1 MSLKDT
7 DVRTPGEAAIA
18 KKFKLSLAKVRQLIK
33 VGAKH
38 EKEHNTNQSKAEQV
52 ARDHIGE
59 RPDYYKMLKK
69 AEKTDKNHMKEE
81 IGTGGIRGLGF
92 VTGDPG
98 VNYVD
103 QYINTN
109 AMSYDD
115 WNGNILTMIRDKH
128 SKYLKNM
135 GFTEFSPNELHNQK
149 NKVLNELGEYDN
161 KGGTVGA
168 EGLTDAPPISQKRRS
183 VKEQGYGIRSY
194 TEKPLVEKKPTPDAM
209 PTGADRGIYEGWAS
223 IGNPYDRFGDVNRR
237 AKFYGKKPKATTT
250 KNDEKDDTYK
260 DSKQGGSK
268 VKFAKTVKEAKLNEL
283 SPDTVSNYVTGA
295 ASQLASGE
303 LASNRNKEQNRITGI
318 QTGVRKL
325 HPDMYPGGAKVPVN
339 EAKKSNIEKIEHEG
353 SVVGKVYPHE
363 DGYKSVRKK
372 GSYLVRK
379 QHKTRDD
386 AINHLKTPVSEDAVT
401 VAATQ
406 HMDAAQSGY
415 QQSAKPSR
423 SRVNLRGTT
432 AHVKGAE
439 YRSGTGS
446 ARASLGTG
454 GQMKPTSTNVPTRF
468 MRSVKNAPSTQGAG
482 GQLKPTSTSGSSTF
496 TPNSQSRSMNVGKG
510 MAASKQTSPVVKG
523 MSAAGQEAS
532 KKIVPKASSV
542 MATVGKAARALSG
555 PEGAAVTA
563 AAEPL
568 AKKMAAS
575 HAAGHQSFKPHGS
588 EGEKTSTVFARMKQP
603 EQQKPQG
610 RSISDYESQALT
622 PKSYEAPK
630 APENPKVDAPTP
642 PSRPD
647 YFSRG
652 QAFGAAR
659 GEAGGGSGKFS
670 YGSKDYQTNVSGEP
684 YKPSSQLKQ
693 TSVKEETKMDNRE
706 RINEALDCILE
717 NNLSEMKDNL
727 LVALQEKAMEKL
739 EERKKEIAANYFA
752 E

>member
-1 MSLKDT
+1 LKKGMSG
-7 DVRTPGEAAIA
+7 VATPSAQQLAKKWNLTLATIA
-18 KKFKLSLAKVRQLIK
+18 KKIVAGTKV
-33 VGAKH
+33 
-38 EKEHNTNQSKAEQV
+38 EKEHTTSSKQAAEI
-52 ARDHIGE
+52 ARDHINE
-59 RPDYYKMLKK
+59 RPDYYEKIKKM
-69 AEKTDKNHMKEE
+69 EKSPIVKEAKHPLQANFDKYRK
-81 IGTGGIRGLGF
+81 G
-92 VTGDPG
+92 
-98 VNYVD
+98 
-103 QYINTN
+103 
-109 AMSYDD
+109 
-115 WNGNILTMIRDKH
+115 K
-128 SKYLKNM
+128 
-135 GFTEFSPNELHNQK
+135 
-149 NKVLNELGEYDN
+149 LNELGEYDN
-161 KGGTVGA
+161 KGGTVDA
-168 EGLTDAPPISQKRRS
+168 EGLTDASPLAQKRRS

-209 PTGADRGIYEGWAS
+209 PTGADRGIYQEAYKSKDEKYGFNHPETGKNIGRIMPSYGEFITRRVKAGKTQSVRMRHKTREDAEKHLIQHADTTKQTNEGWAS
-223 IGNPYDRFGDVNRR
+223 VGHPFTRDGRVNPN
-237 AKFYGKKPKATTT
+237 AQFYGGKPKQTTT
-250 KNDEKDDTYK
+250 KNDEKDNTYK
-260 DSKQGGSK
+260 NSKQGGTNVNK
-268 VKFAKTVKEAKLNEL
+268 VKPVK
-283 SPDTVSNYVTGA
+283 
-295 ASQLASGE
+295 
-303 LASNRNKEQNRITGI
+303 
-318 QTGVRKL
+318 
-325 HPDMYPGGAKVPVN
+325 
-339 EAKKSNIEKIEHEG
+339 
-353 SVVGKVYPHE
+353 
-363 DGYKSVRKK
+363 
-372 GSYLVRK
+372 
-379 QHKTRDD
+379 
-386 AINHLKTPVSEDAVT
+386 EDAVT

-406 HMDAAQSGY
+406 HMDTAQSGY

-446 ARASLGTG
+446 ARASLGAG

-468 MRSVKNAPSTQGAG
+468 IRSVKNAPSTQGAG
-482 GQLKPTSTSGSSTF
+482 GQLKPSSTSGSSSF

-532 KKIVPKASSV
+532 KKIVPKAASV
-542 MATVGKAARALSG
+542 MATVGKAARAMSG

-568 AKKMAAS
+568 AKKMAS
-575 HAAGHQSFKPHGS
+575 SYKAGHQSFASHGS

-603 EQQKPQG
+603 SQG
-610 RSISDYESQALT
+610 RSVSQYEKDVLT
-622 PKSYEAPK
+622 PKASEAPK

-652 QAFGAAR
+652 QAFSAAR
-659 GEAGGGSGKFS
+659 KEAGGGEGKFS
-670 YGSKDYQTNVSGEP
+670 YQGGSDSTPKSYQTNVTSEP

-693 TSVKEETKMDNRE
+693 TSVKEETKMDNKE

>member
-7 DVRTPGEAAIA
+7 DVRTPGDKAIA
-18 KKFKLSLAKVRQLIK
+18 KKFKLSLAKVRSLVKQ
-33 VGAKH
+33 GAEH
-38 EKEHNTNQSKAEQV
+38 EKEHNTNLAKAEQV

-69 AEKTDKNHMKEE
+69 AEKTDKNHMSEDFSSV
-81 IGTGGIRGLGF
+81 GGVRGLGL
-92 VTGDPG
+92 VTGDPAVG
-98 VNYVD
+98 LNS
-103 QYINTN
+103 YINTN
-109 AMSYDD
+109 AMAYEDE
-115 WNGNILTMIRDKH
+115 NGNKLE
-128 SKYLKNM
+128 YLKKQH
-135 GFTEFSPNELHNQK
+135 TDLHNSKLGYSAFDPTKIGAMRNFGNLKEQK
-149 NKVLNELGEYDN
+149 LNELGEYDN

-168 EGLTDAPPISQKRRS
+168 EGLTDTAPVSLKRRS
-183 VKEQGYGIRSY
+183 VKEEKPCWKGYEAIGMKKKNGKKVPNCVPVKEQGVGIRSY

-209 PTGADRGIYEGWAS
+209 PDGADRGIYQEGYAS
-223 IGNPYDRFGDVNRR
+223 IGHSFDWAGDVNRR
-237 AKFYGKKPKATTT
+237 AKFYGSKPKPTTT

-260 DSKQGGSK
+260 DSKQGGK
-268 VKFAKTVKEAKLNEL
+268 VKLVKTVK
-283 SPDTVSNYVTGA
+283 
-295 ASQLASGE
+295 
-303 LASNRNKEQNRITGI
+303 
-318 QTGVRKL
+318 
-325 HPDMYPGGAKVPVN
+325 
-339 EAKKSNIEKIEHEG
+339 
-353 SVVGKVYPHE
+353 
-363 DGYKSVRKK
+363 
-372 GSYLVRK
+372 
-379 QHKTRDD
+379 
-386 AINHLKTPVSEDAVT
+386 EDAVT

-423 SRVNLRGTT
+423 SRVNLRGST

-468 MRSVKNAPSTQGAG
+468 MRSVKNAPSTQGAS
-482 GQLKPTSTSGSSTF
+482 GQMKPTSTSGSSSF
-496 TPNSQSRSMNVGKG
+496 TQNSQSRSMNVGKG
-510 MAASKQTSPVVKG
+510 MGMSKQTSPVVKG

-532 KKIVPKASSV
+532 KKIVPKAASV

-568 AKKMAAS
+568 AKKMAS
-575 HAAGHQSFKPHGS
+575 SYKAGHQSFASHGS

-603 EQQKPQG
+603 SQG
-610 RSISDYESQALT
+610 RSVSQYEKDVLT
-622 PKSYEAPK
+622 PKASEAPK

-659 GEAGGGSGKFS
+659 GEAGGGEGKFS
-670 YGSKDYQTNVSGEP
+670 YDNKQYQTNVTGEP

-693 TSVKEETKMDNRE
+693 TSVKEETKMDTRE
-706 RINEALDCILE
+706 HINEAIVNIME
-717 NNLSEMKDNL
+717 NNLPEMKDNL